1 MHQHQLSVEE
11 LISEFSK
18 RLENAETAERKKLKL
33 ESEKARLE
41 EEVKELKAQLK
52 EKDTTIRI
60 SADKIT
66 DIRRNFLASPPNET
80 LKKLGDIAK
89 RMTLYVCESSS
100 PDHTRPQ
107 TAPPST
113 RRIVVAPAPGSSSGG
128 SGSDGDVETNSDS
141 CCTLPSKYKRPPQQ
155 ANTDVESG
163 REELVLPCLH
173 QD

>member
-1 MHQHQLSVEE
+1 MHQHQLSIEE

-18 RLENAETAERKKLKL
+18 RLENADTAERKKLKL
-33 ESEKARLE
+33 ESENARLKE
-41 EEVKELKAQLK
+41 KVKELEAQLK
-52 EKDTTIRI
+52 EKDTATRI
-60 SADKIT
+60 YADKIT

-80 LKKLGDIAK
+80 LKKLADIAK
-89 RMTLYVCESSS
+89 RMYVCESSS

-107 TAPPST
+107 TAPPFT

-163 REELVLPCLH
+163 QEELVLPRLH